1 MLLFNGKK
9 ILQGE
14 AKRRPHHEKQ
24 YALEKVV

>member
-14 AKRRPHHEKQ
+14 AKRRLYHEKH
-24 YALEKVV
+24 YASEKVV